1 MNIIDFIS
9 ADAVVP
15 DFKASNKRQALQILG
30 RKAADIAGLEQHL
43 VMDILM
49 ERERLG
55 STGVGAG
62 VAIPHGKV
70 ANLNKLY
77 GVFGKTD
84 EAIEFDSID
93 EQPVDL
99 IFLLLAPDIAGADH
113 LKLALLAAPA
123 APHYSLLIFSIHNQF
138 STINQCAPA
147 VRASRMKRHRYISCA
162 AI

>member
-15 DFKASNKRQALQILG
+15 TFKASNKRQALQILG

-43 VMDILM
+43 VMDVLM

-84 EAIEFDSID
+84 EAIESVSYTHLTLPTI
-93 EQPVDL
+93 
-99 IFLLLAPDIAGADH
+99 LL
-113 LKLALLAAPA
+113 
-123 APHYSLLIFSIHNQF
+123 
-138 STINQCAPA
+138 
-147 VRASRMKRHRYISCA
+147 V
-162 AI
+162 